1 MFECKIFSFIYSN
14 YLVYIICLFL
24 PLIHTELQRKR
35 PSPAQSSSELEL
47 AQQPNAKKQL
57 HQYMHIRMD
66 LLEQDISDLQSETDL
81 KVIMK
86 LLYSNTLAAISD
98 LLRPHLEAV
107 KKAAGRFHQLDLHQG
122 EVGEIVI
129 GSVDSIES
137 LLSQLSVTGMWDKTR
152 FLRKA
157 VGSIPRSAPERSV
170 AEAILAHYNLH
181 LALYERATL
190 LKNALAKK
198 SEGEENRIS
207 PKEDT
212 KLVNLQITSIKAFNS
227 FTCEDCHRIQAQ
239 VLGTAYGI
247 PEEKIICHDVEQ
259 CQSTTITF
267 LIPSRY
273 TTVIL
278 QHTTQLDT
286 VWILLQFGIIEVSI
300 PGVFT
305 FSPSVGCFL
314 TLLRGSKTFT
324 ADLLRLTE
332 VSDL

>member
-1 MFECKIFSFIYSN
+1 M
-14 YLVYIICLFL
+14 
-24 PLIHTELQRKR
+24 HAELQRKCR
-35 PSPAQSSSELEL
+35 RSSTQSSELEL

-57 HQYMHIRMD
+57 HQYMDIRMD

-107 KKAAGRFHQLDLHQG
+107 KKTAGRFHKLDLHQG

-137 LLSQLSVTGMWDKTR
+137 LLSQMSVTGMWDKTR

-157 VGSIPRSAPERSV
+157 VGSIPRSAPERGV
-170 AEAILAHYNLH
+170 AEAILSHYNLH
-181 LALYERATL
+181 LALYERATS

-198 SEGEENRIS
+198 PESEENGTA
-207 PKEDT
+207 PKEDK
-212 KLVNLQITSIKAFNS
+212 KLVNLQITSINAFSS

-239 VLGTAYGI
+239 ILGTAYGI

-259 CQSTTITF
+259 CHSTTVTF
-267 LIPSRY
+267 LIPRRY
-273 TTVIL
+273 TTAIL
-278 QHTTQLDT
+278 QRSTQLDT
-286 VWILLQFGIIEVSI
+286 VWILLQISIIEVSI

-305 FSPSVGCFL
+305 FSPSVDCFL
-314 TLLRGSKTFT
+314 TLLREAKTFT
-324 ADLLRLTE
+324 ADLLGVTE
-332 VSDL
+332 VSNLCILHRNTDVCHFSHACV